1 MTTSAL
7 DIRDLVKCYGA
18 RRALDGL
25 TLSVPRHTVTGL
37 VGSNGAGKTTMMMT
51 VAGFLRPTSG
61 SVNLLGQGPFDAEI
75 HKGRF
80 AILPQDSDLPLAS
93 RPLELLVHYGRLQGL
108 RRAAAEQSAKAML
121 DAVHLGDRLNSPI
134 RALSHGMRKRVMMA
148 QCFIGSPDLVLL
160 DEPLSGLDPIEVAHM
175 RGFILQRKT
184 HQTIMISS
192 HNLHDIEQVCDH
204 VAFVEKG
211 RTVRFARI
219 DELTGKSNILSY
231 QLAGTPPDIPALM
244 AALPGGATLDFNP
257 AKLTLICRYPSATF
271 EPQEINQIL
280 LPPLQAQCGL
290 IAITQGSSLEDEYL
304 KHSLRAKDKRYSHLN

>member
-1 MTTSAL
+1 MTSL
-7 DIRDLVKCYGA
+7 EIRDLVKCYGA

-25 TLSVPRHTVTGL
+25 TLTVPRHTVTGI

-61 SVNLLGQGPFDAEI
+61 SINLLGQGPFDAEI
-75 HKGRF
+75 HNGRF
-80 AILPQDSDLPLAS
+80 SILPQDSELPLAS

-108 RRAAAEQSAKAML
+108 RREEALRSAKEML
-121 DAVHLGDRLNSPI
+121 DAVHLGDRLHSPI

-148 QCFIGSPDLVLL
+148 QCFIGRPELVLL

-175 RGFILQRKT
+175 RGFILQRKSR
-184 HQTIMISS
+184 QTIMISS

-231 QLAGTPPDIPALM
+231 QLASEPSDIPALM
-244 AALPGGATLDFNP
+244 SVLPDGATLDFNP
-257 AKLTLICRYPSATF
+257 AKRILICRYPAGKFT
-271 EPQEINQIL
+271 PQEINHAL
-280 LPPLQAQCGL
+280 LPALQAQCGL
-290 IAITQGSSLEDEYL
+290 ISITQGNSLEDEYL
-304 KHSLRAKDKRYSHLN
+304 KHSLRTKRS

>member
-1 MTTSAL
+1 MTAL
-7 DIRDLVKCYGA
+7 EIQNLVKCYGP

-25 TLSVPRHTVTGL
+25 TLTVPRHTVTGI

-61 SVNLLGQGPFDAEI
+61 TINLLGQGPFDAEI
-75 HKGRF
+75 HNGRF
-80 AILPQDSDLPLAS
+80 SILPQDSDLPLTS

-108 RRAAAEQSAKAML
+108 SREEAQRSAKEML
-121 DAVHLGDRLNSPI
+121 DAVHLGDRVDSPI

-148 QCFIGSPDLVLL
+148 QCFIGNPELVLL

-175 RGFILQRKT
+175 RDFILQRKSR
-184 HQTIMISS
+184 QTIMISS

-219 DELTGKSNILSY
+219 GELTGKASILSY
-231 QLAGTPPDIPALM
+231 QLSSAPTDIPALM
-244 AALPGGATLDFNP
+244 QIIPEGATLDFTP
-257 AKLTLICRYPSATF
+257 EKYMLTCRYPLGKFT
-271 EPQEINQIL
+271 PQEINQIL
-280 LPPLQAQCGL
+280 IPPLQTQCGL
-290 IAITQGSSLEDEYL
+290 ISIMQGNSLEDEYL
-304 KHSLRAKDKRYSHLN
+304 KHSLRAKTKH

>member
-1 MTTSAL
+1 MTTPAL
-7 DIRDLVKCYGA
+7 EIRDLVKCYGA

-25 TLSVPRHTVTGL
+25 TLTVPRHTVVGL

-61 SVNLLGQGPFDAEI
+61 SINLLGQGLFDAEI
-75 HKGRF
+75 HNGRF

-108 RRAAAEQSAKAML
+108 RRDVAQRSAKEML
-121 DAVHLGDRLNSPI
+121 DAVHLGDRLNSSI
-134 RALSHGMRKRVMMA
+134 RSLSHGMRKRVMMA
-148 QCFIGSPDLVLL
+148 QCFIGNPELVLL

-175 RGFILQRKT
+175 RGFILQRKAR
-184 HQTIMISS
+184 QTIMISS

-219 DELTGKSNILSY
+219 GELTGKASVLVY
-231 QLAGTPPDIPALM
+231 QLAGEPSDIPALM
-244 AALPGGATLDFNP
+244 KAIPEGATLDFDP
-257 AKLTLICRYPSATF
+257 AKRLLTCRFPAGAF
-271 EPQEINQIL
+271 PQDINQALI
-280 LPPLQAQCGL
+280 PALQAQCGL

-304 KHSLRAKDKRYSHLN
+304 KHSLRARRG

>member
-1 MTTSAL
+1 MTTPAL
-7 DIRDLVKCYGA
+7 EIRDLIKCYGT

-25 TLSVPRHTVTGL
+25 TLTVPRFTVTGI

-61 SVNLLGQGPFDAEI
+61 SINLLGQGPFDAEI
-75 HKGRF
+75 HNGRF
-80 AILPQDSDLPLAS
+80 SILPQDSDLPLTS

-108 RRAAAEQSAKAML
+108 KRDEAQRSAKEML
-121 DAVHLGDRLNSPI
+121 DAVHLGDRLDSPI

-148 QCFIGSPDLVLL
+148 QCFIGNPELVLL

-175 RGFILQRKT
+175 RTFILQRKSR
-184 HQTIMISS
+184 QTIMISS

-219 DELTGKSNILSY
+219 GELTGKASILSY
-231 QLAGTPPDIPALM
+231 QLSGAPTDIPTLM
-244 AALPGGATLDFNP
+244 QILPEGATLDFNP
-257 AKLTLICRYPSATF
+257 EKCILICRYPLGKFT
-271 EPQEINQIL
+271 PQEVNQVL
-280 LPPLQAQCGL
+280 LPAVQSQCGL
-290 IAITQGSSLEDEYL
+290 VSITQGNSLEDEYL
-304 KHSLRAKDKRYSHLN
+304 KHSLRAKARQ

>member
-7 DIRDLVKCYGA
+7 EIRDLVKCYGA

-25 TLSVPRHTVTGL
+25 TLAVPRHTVTGL

-61 SVNLLGQGPFDAEI
+61 TINLLGQGPFDAEI

-80 AILPQDSDLPLAS
+80 AILPQDSELPLAS

-108 RRAAAEQSAKAML
+108 GRKEAARSAKEML
-121 DAVHLGDRLNSPI
+121 DAVHLGDRLNSSI

-148 QCFIGSPDLVLL
+148 QCFIGNPELVLL

-175 RGFILQRKT
+175 RTFILQRKT
-184 HQTIMISS
+184 RQTIMISS

-204 VAFVEKG
+204 VVFVEKG

-219 DELTGKSNILSY
+219 GELTGKSSVLVY
-231 QLAGTPPDIPALM
+231 QLSGEPSDIPALM
-244 AALPGGATLDFNP
+244 QSLPEGATLDFNP
-257 AKLTLICRYPSATF
+257 AKRILTCRYPAGKVA
-271 EPQEINQIL
+271 PQEVNLAL
-280 LPPLQAQCGL
+280 LPALQTQCGL
-290 IAITQGSSLEDEYL
+290 ISITQGNSLEDEYL
-304 KHSLRAKDKRYSHLN
+304 KHSLRAKS